1 VQVWHALEG
10 LPSPDKLHAAG
21 HMQARQ
27 LKPATEALQALPC
40 CGPLLQQTAVAKVV
54 LQVGRL
60 RQWQQQM
67 PASARGGSSS
77 SSAGVFAAGAAAAS
91 LSQQLSE
98 LQGQLL
104 PEEYGA
110 SLQLALPEGPAA
122 LAWLMG
128 SSSSQQ
134 QGAATSAAAVGS
146 SGAVTTPGELR
157 QLFAAEAAADD
168 LGWGS
173 AAAAAGGAAGDEY
186 DVDIDSDDERK
197 GRGKKVSK
205 LGGRLCRQNDEYLR
219 CCCCTLALHMAR
231 TAHACTYSECA
242 ADCAEDPICTW
253 QCCVASFCCCARA
266 VLNMSS

>member
-1 VQVWHALEG
+1 
-10 LPSPDKLHAAG
+10 
-21 HMQARQ
+21 MQARQ
-27 LKPATEALQALPC
+27 LKPHTEALQALPC
-40 CGPLLQQTAVAKVV
+40 CGPGLQQTTVAKVV

-60 RQWQQQM
+60 RQWQQQL
-67 PASARGGSSS
+67 PASARGSS
-77 SSAGVFAAGAAAAS
+77 SSAGMFAAGAAAAS

-110 SLQLALPEGPAA
+110 SLELDLPEGPAA

-134 QGAATSAAAVGS
+134 QQGGAAAAAAVGS

-173 AAAAAGGAAGDEY
+173 AAAAGGGAGGDEY

-197 GRGKKVSK
+197 GRGKKV
-205 LGGRLCRQNDEYLR
+205 RQG
-219 CCCCTLALHMAR
+219 
-231 TAHACTYSECA
+231 
-242 ADCAEDPICTW
+242 
-253 QCCVASFCCCARA
+253 QQA
-266 VLNMSS
+266 VQPE